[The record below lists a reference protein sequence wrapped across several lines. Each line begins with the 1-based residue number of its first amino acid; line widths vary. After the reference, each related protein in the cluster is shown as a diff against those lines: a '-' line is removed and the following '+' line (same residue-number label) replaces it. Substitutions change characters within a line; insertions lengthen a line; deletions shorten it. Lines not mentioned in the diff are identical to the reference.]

1 MKKVVLFI
9 AGAACAT
16 GAYAQQA
23 PAPTVD
29 LAGSLKAQHLSIR
42 KFLAG
47 AAEKMPEA
55 DFHFKPQGTA
65 PDVRTFG
72 QIVAGA
78 RKDARMSQKEL
89 ASRIVKEDG
98 TPLRKPN

>member
-9 AGAACAT
+9 AGAAWAT

-42 KFLAG
+42 KYLAG

-65 PDVRTFG
+65 PEGADVRADRRPPG
-72 QIVAGA
+72 E
-78 RKDARMSQKEL
+78 REL
-89 ASRIVKEDG
+89 R
-98 TPLRKPN
+98 PLRGGEG